1 MLVWCAVFLDGPH
14 VLQPADLAF
23 GNSVESLEETGEAA
37 TEPGM
42 APRAWGFRATPE
54 NLEPGLVEALEV
66 IKDVL
71 LKDTYVVR
79 AQSRLSCRVYA
90 RLVSEW
96 LFFKCIGCLWVQP
109 RGRHGCDRRCVGEH
123 IGSSCLC
130 AFVCSCITP
139 AGETALIPAVR
150 RRRETHTSAAVSI
163 LWFVIC
169 SELMVR
175 SSANSVCR
183 WQGIARPVQPA
194 HRCSPP
200 LTLRRRCISSV
211 GQTSLS

>member
-1 MLVWCAVFLDGPH
+1 MFLDGPH

-23 GNSVESLEETGEAA
+23 GNSVESLEQTEEAA

-42 APRAWGFRATPE
+42 APRGWGFRATPE

-66 IKDVL
+66 IRDVL

-79 AQSRLSCRVYA
+79 AQSHLVCRVHA
-90 RLVSEW
+90 RLVPERVF
-96 LFFKCIGCLWVQP
+96 LLKCIGCLWVQS
-109 RGRHGCDRRCVGEH
+109 RSGHGCDRRCVGEH
-123 IGSSCLC
+123 IGSSYLC
-130 AFVCSCITP
+130 AFVSLSITT

-150 RRRETHTSAAVSI
+150 RRWETHTSATVRI
-163 LWFVIC
+163 LYFVIC
-169 SELMVR
+169 SELMVCP
-175 SSANSVCR
+175 SANSVCR
-183 WQGIARPVQPA
+183 WQGIARPARSA

-200 LTLRRRCISSV
+200 PTLRRRCISSV